1 MPART
6 TLRLGTRASLLAVA
20 QSRLVARALRAADP
34 GIAVDLVTVSTRGD
48 RDRHTPLA
56 AVGDP
61 GFFSEEL
68 DMALREQQVDL
79 CVHSLKD
86 LPLEPR
92 PGVRTG
98 AVPRREDPRDVVVF
112 RPEVEHLLA
121 TGATLRIGSS
131 SARRATLTGRFLVDA
146 LPRLGAGPPA
156 FEFPPL
162 RGPVESRLARVRL
175 PRDAPGALDGAVL
188 ALAGLARLWGDRDG
202 HAALAPLLAD
212 TRLMVLPL
220 GACPTAPGQGALA
233 VECRTDDARVASLLA
248 AIDDPA
254 SARRAGRERALLA
267 AQPAPARDAFGAT
280 TVAHAH
286 CGTLLFVRTGTDGAG
301 RGRLLWRQ
309 PARPQGAIAW
319 DGAGWVRASRY
330 RELPP
335 VALGR
340 APAVFLAHWRALT
353 PALRPA
359 RHARLW
365 VSGIPS
371 WQRLA
376 ARGLWVEGCADNLGF
391 AAIAPTLASP
401 VLRLPP
407 LAAWTVLTR
416 SDAVASWDGSG
427 IGQVLATYE
436 IGAPEDDAALA
447 TIRSQLGGAT
457 HFFWGSAAQFRALH
471 DWLPPARHHACGP
484 GKTYQA
490 LRAAGV
496 ANLQPFPSRE
506 EWRAWVA

>member
-1 MPART
+1 MPARA

-34 GIAVDLVTVSTRGD
+34 GITVELVTVTTRGD

-56 AVGDP
+56 AVNDP
-61 GFFSEEL
+61 GFFSGEL
-68 DMALREQQVDL
+68 DTALREHHVDL

-86 LPLEPR
+86 LPLAPR
-92 PGVRTG
+92 PGVRT
-98 AVPRREDPRDVVVF
+98 AAIPRREDPRDVIVF
-112 RPEVEHLLA
+112 RPEVESLLA

-131 SARRATLTGRFLVDA
+131 STRRAALTGRFLAEA
-146 LPRLGAGPPA
+146 LPRLAAGPPA
-156 FEFPPL
+156 LEFPPL

-175 PRDAPGALDGAVL
+175 PREAPEALDGAVL

-233 VECRTDDARVASLLA
+233 VDCRDDDARVAGLLA

-267 AQPAPARDAFGAT
+267 AQPEAARDGFGAT

-286 CGTLLFVRTGTDGAG
+286 CGTLLFVRTATDSAG
-301 RGRLLWRQ
+301 RSRLLWRE
-309 PARPQGAIAW
+309 PARPPQAVPW
-319 DGAGWVRASRY
+319 DGAEWVRASSY

-335 VALGR
+335 VGLGMP
-340 APAVFLAHWRALT
+340 PAVFLAHWRALT
-353 PALRPA
+353 PSLRLP

-365 VSGIPS
+365 VSGMAS

-391 AAIAPTLASP
+391 AAIAPTLAAP

-407 LAAWTVLTR
+407 LAGWTVLTR
-416 SDAVASWDGSG
+416 DEAVGSWDGSG
-427 IGQVLATYE
+427 IGRVLATYG
-436 IGAPEDDAALA
+436 IGPPDDSAALA
-447 TIRSQLGGAT
+447 TIRSQVGGAT
-457 HFFWGSAAQFRALH
+457 HFFWGSTAQFRALH
-471 DWLPPARHHACGP
+471 DWLPENPHHACGP
-484 GKTYQA
+484 GKTFQA

-496 ANLQPFPSRE
+496 ANLHAFPSRE
-506 EWRAWVA
+506 EWRTWLT